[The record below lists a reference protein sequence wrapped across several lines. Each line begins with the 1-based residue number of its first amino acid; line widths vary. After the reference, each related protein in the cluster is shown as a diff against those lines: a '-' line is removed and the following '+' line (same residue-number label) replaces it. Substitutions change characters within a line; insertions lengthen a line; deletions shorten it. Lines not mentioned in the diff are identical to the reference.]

1 MLRRSSPLTLALALG
16 FGAAAGTALAQD
28 TSTYVG
34 AANCRVAPVLPP
46 PVDGVRWRG
55 ACKDGFAE
63 GKGIL
68 TWHGADRIERTMEAT
83 LAAGQVQGE
92 ATIRLPDGALYI
104 GTVRN
109 GVPDGKGYF
118 KDPDSLQY
126 EGDVHGGRR
135 EGVAEA
141 LFPNGDR
148 YKGEW
153 QNGVPD
159 GTGTM
164 TYMLGGSY
172 EGRWHRGLPNGRGT
186 MTFAGS
192 GRRAEVGFMNGVR
205 IDAARPPLAT
215 GTAAGEK
222 PEYAV
227 NDANPRTGS
236 HLADTIIRWSVPAN
250 VGYDRLTPAQQQIV
264 RDRYPALDEGD
275 EPPYPLKGP
284 QQFLTDLL
292 KVTERYSV
300 VGPITI
306 DVLVGADGKVVS
318 VSTMGISDPDARR
331 MAGIGAGLVQYKPAR
346 CGGQPC
352 QMMMPI
358 SLDVTKR

>member
-1 MLRRSSPLTLALALG
+1 MLRLTLPVALALG
-16 FGAAAGTALAQD
+16 LAAGAGSAQAQD
-28 TSTYVG
+28 TAAYLG
-34 AANCRVAPVLPP
+34 AADCRLAPVLPP

-55 ACKDGFAE
+55 ACRDGFAE
-63 GKGIL
+63 GKGTL
-68 TWHGADRIERTMEAT
+68 TWRSADRIERTMEAT
-83 LAAGQVQGE
+83 LAAGQVQGD
-92 ATIRLPDGALYI
+92 ATIKLPDGALYI

-118 KDPDSLQY
+118 KDPDGLQY

-153 QNGVPD
+153 QRGVPD

-172 EGRWHRGLPNGRGT
+172 EGHWRRGVPDGRGT

-205 IDAARPPLAT
+205 IDTAHPPLPT
-215 GTAAGEK
+215 GAAAGEK
-222 PEYAV
+222 TEYTAAA
-227 NDANPRTGS
+227 DHERTGS
-236 HLADTIIRWSVPAN
+236 HLADTVVHSSVPTN
-250 VGYDRLTPAQQQIV
+250 VGYDRLTPAQQQLV

-275 EPPYPLKGP
+275 EPPYPVKGP
-284 QQFLTDLL
+284 QQYFLDLTKL
-292 KVTERYSV
+292 AGRYNV
-300 VGPITI
+300 VGEVKIN
-306 DVLVGADGKVVS
+306 VLVGADGKVVS
-318 VSTMGISDPDARR
+318 VSIMGIGDPEARR
-331 MAGIGAGLVQYKPAR
+331 MAGIGAGLLQYKPAR

-352 QMMMPI
+352 QMMVPFN
-358 SLDVTKR
+358 LVLRDR

>member
-1 MLRRSSPLTLALALG
+1 MPRLSSPITLTLALG
-16 FGAAAGTALAQD
+16 FAAAGSALAQE

-34 AANCRVAPVLPP
+34 AADCRLAPVLPP

-92 ATIRLPDGALYI
+92 ATITLPDGALYI

-118 KDPDSLQY
+118 KDANGLHY

-153 QNGVPD
+153 QHGVPD

-172 EGRWHRGLPNGRGT
+172 EGHWRGGRPDGRGT

-205 IDAARPPLAT
+205 IDTAHAPLPT
-215 GTAAGEK
+215 GAAAGEK
-222 PEYAV
+222 AEYTMSA
-227 NDANPRTGS
+227 DIPRIGS
-236 HLADTIIRWSVPAN
+236 HIADKVVGSPVPTN
-250 VGYDRLTPAQQQIV
+250 IGYERLTPAQRQIV
-264 RDRYPALDEGD
+264 RERFPTLDEGD
-275 EPPYPLKGP
+275 EPPYPLNGP
-284 QQFLTDLL
+284 QQFFSEFVKVVNYYGLTGT
-292 KVTERYSV
+292 VRV
-300 VGPITI
+300 A
-306 DVLVGADGKVVS
+306 VLVGADGKVVS
-318 VSTMGISDPDARR
+318 VSAMGIDDPEARR
-331 MAGIGAGLVQYKPAR
+331 IAGICAGLLQYKPAR

-352 QMMMPI
+352 QMMLPFDMA
-358 SLDVTKR
+358 VTQR